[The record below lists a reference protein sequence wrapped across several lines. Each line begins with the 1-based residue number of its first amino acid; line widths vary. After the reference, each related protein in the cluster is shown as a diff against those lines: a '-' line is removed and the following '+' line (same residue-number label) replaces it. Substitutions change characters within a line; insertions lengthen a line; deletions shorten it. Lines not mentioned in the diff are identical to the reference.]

1 MSDKILMEDIEKK
14 QKAIK
19 EFEEIKDKAEMRA
32 LSKISLKRVLTNKE
46 FERYKELGKKYL
58 LN

>member
-1 MSDKILMEDIEKK
+1 MSDKILMEDMEKK

-19 EFEEIKDKAEMRA
+19 EFEEMKDKAEMRA
-32 LSKISLKRVLTNKE
+32 LSKISLIRVLTNKE

>member
-1 MSDKILMEDIEKK
+1 MSDKILMEDMEKK

-19 EFEEIKDKAEMRA
+19 EFEEMKDKAEMRA

>member
-1 MSDKILMEDIEKK
+1 MSDKILMEDMEKK

-19 EFEEIKDKAEMRA
+19 EFEEMKDKAEMRT
-32 LSKISLKRVLTNKE
+32 LSKISLIRVLTNKE
-46 FERYKELGKKYL
+46 FNRYKELGKKYL

>member
-1 MSDKILMEDIEKK
+1 MNKK

-19 EFEEIKDKAEMRA
+19 EFEKMRDKAEMRA
-32 LSKISLKRVLTNKE
+32 LSKISLERVLTDEE

-58 LN
+58 KR